1 VTLYG
6 FRDKST
12 AENLKQF
19 GETMRFNRTP
29 KITRAT
35 GSETITAKITEE
47 IAAVG
52 LSGNRSSGTAIVVQ
66 FDGDGSKGEI
76 NTEITVFNS
85 TSEVLAVNDQ
95 VQVVKEGA
103 KWTTVIGSGGG
114 GGGTDTAKTYQFK
127 TTTSISAGNPV
138 DGSVGSG
145 SANLWVF
152 NGSTFAIDST
162 ALYDIINPWAT
173 TVSTDKMIT
182 AYQDA
187 SYPTNYILVQS
198 ECETTDE
205 GGTDPPADPE
215 GYCIDDTTGAVTS
228 NVLQSE
234 CTGTWSSTEP
244 TTGCCD
250 ISGTNNEN
258 VAESW
263 CTTQGG
269 TFTAG
274 ACPPAFDACAE
285 NARFKVT
292 AITFADPNPTDCAT
306 TAWSVTGLSGNAL
319 GSPATGCTKVAYRG
333 VTIVSSE
340 NPPASTGVIDCDVTY
355 NTGTGDWDLTG
366 EVRYYNNA
374 VSGTTTVTL
383 VGTLS
388 NTLTACAT
396 TISGNI
402 FGTSAGSYSQSCDF
416 TDGSAISGTIT
427 LELECF

>member
-1 VTLYG
+1 MTYAFNDRSIAESLVRVGEREMGYKGDPLMQTGREIITVKTPVTGIPARVALTCSSA
-6 FRDKST
+6 KCILMNINQS
-12 AENLKQF
+12 
-19 GETMRFNRTP
+19 GEMVEDTN
-29 KITRAT
+29 AT
-35 GSETITAKITEE
+35 SIPVYNTTDTEISGGTY
-47 IAAVG
+47 IAATMQRGIWIAQVG
-52 LSGNRSSGTAIVVQ
+52 
-66 FDGDGSKGEI
+66 
-76 NTEITVFNS
+76 
-85 TSEVLAVNDQ
+85 
-95 VQVVKEGA
+95 
-103 KWTTVIGSGGG
+103 GGG

-127 TTTSISAGNPV
+127 TTTAISAGNPV

-152 NGSTFAIDST
+152 NGSTFAIDSS

-228 NVLQSE
+228 NVLQSA

-250 ISGTNNEN
+250 ISGTDHAD

-263 CTTQGG
+263 CTAQSGS
-269 TFTAG
+269 FTAG

-292 AITFADPNPTDCAT
+292 AITFADPNPTACAT
-306 TAWSVTGLSGNAL
+306 TPWSVTGLSGNAL
-319 GSPATGCTKVAYRG
+319 GSPATGCTKIAYRG
-333 VTIVSSE
+333 VTIASSE
-340 NPPASTGVIDCDVTY
+340 NPPASTGVVDCDVTY

-374 VSGTTTVTL
+374 VSGTTTVTM

-388 NTLTACAT
+388 NTLTACGT
-396 TISGNI
+396 SISGNI
-402 FGTSAGSYSQSCDF
+402 FGTSAGSYSQSCDA